1 MIDPANMW
9 LDLYM
14 TPSTVS
20 EHHGV
25 HTSMPKAMAAEN
37 NARGIT
43 LDTLQ
48 FPIAESE
55 PVLRARYAAS
65 QRHRKAQKYRHGSH
79 LHGSTN
85 EPDAE
90 VAEKKQRLREKNKVV
105 AAKCRLRKGKQAETM
120 QANGADLSKTN
131 AQLKS
136 CLQELRRELNGLRTS
151 ALGHADCD
159 CPVDRYNQNQ
169 AKRVIAEFYSSCGGI
184 RGTSMTGDLAG
195 LRS

>member
-1 MIDPANMW
+1 MVDPANMW
-9 LDLYM
+9 LNLYTM
-14 TPSTVS
+14 PSTVS
-20 EHHGV
+20 GHHGV
-25 HTSMPKAMAAEN
+25 HTSPPKAMAAKN

-48 FPIAESE
+48 FHTAESE
-55 PVLRARYAAS
+55 PILRARHAAN
-65 QRHRKAQKYRHGSH
+65 QRHRKAQKNRNGSH

-85 EPDAE
+85 EADTE
-90 VAEKKQRLREKNKVV
+90 VAEKKQRLREKNKVA

-120 QANGADLSKTN
+120 QAKGADLSKTN

-136 CLQELRRELNGLRTS
+136 CLQELRRELNGLRAS

-159 CPVDRYNQNQ
+159 PVDRYNQNQ

-195 LRS
+195 LHS